1 MTPIFQ
7 KKWTYSDILIDSHR
21 KELDEMA
28 AEMSGDKAGSRAYLG
43 CYKKA
48 IKKID
53 EGLDEDTQ
61 VKYRAEAKKW
71 TEQQPPPR
79 QQHRYAHAN
88 YSMRR
93 TVPKYLE

>member
-1 MTPIFQ
+1 LV
-7 KKWTYSDILIDSHR
+7 DVHR

-28 AEMSGDKAGSRAYLG
+28 AEMSGSKAGSGRYLS
-43 CYKKA
+43 CYKNG

-53 EGLDEDTQ
+53 ERLDEDTQ

-79 QQHRYAHAN
+79 QQRRYAHVNHSLRWKAN
-88 YSMRR
+88 
-93 TVPKYLE
+93 